1 MYGIGYGG
9 NKYRPRGL
17 FGGGGNA
24 GASTAQVPIVQGTP
38 RTREQAQAMGLIGGS
53 APRSRGYF
61 DELLADP
68 FTTLFL
74 GTNGLDRKY
83 ASQQAEQ
90 EAARMA
96 PQRAWMENYVSGLPD
111 NQRFA
116 AMTNPEEYSKNTA
129 QGFAPQTS
137 TFYDPTSGKW
147 NQKPQ
152 DMMTVGNDATVF
164 DPNTRAPVYSNRA
177 PQGPKLFNTGQAV
190 VSVSPDNKAQVLY
203 RDPQSQS
210 GNGDTYRP
218 ATPADLQ
225 QWGIPPGT
233 AVKINNRTNEPQVIS
248 GAKPAS
254 EYTPTQQ
261 NKFIQQAQT
270 LDAVDG
276 ALKAYIDLL
285 DDPDIGPQLWT
296 TGIGGDNAKAKKLDA
311 ARTAILIQAKE
322 LFNLG
327 VLNGPDLDIIS
338 AAIPDVTGWEAMGK
352 SPDSAKAQLN
362 VLSDYIA
369 RGRNQIPSELLARAR
384 PNQEPPQQG
393 GGVFGAGA
401 GLMSAAG
408 ARPPAQRQPA
418 AMNIPPQA
426 IQELMSD
433 PSPAAIAEFN
443 DAFGAGAAEAV
454 LNGR

>member
-38 RTREQAQAMGLIGGS
+38 RTRDQAQAMGLIGGS

-152 DMMTVGNDATVF
+152 DMITVGNDATVF
-164 DPNTRAPVYSNRA
+164 DPNTRAPVFSNRA

-190 VSVSPDNKAQVLY
+190 VSVTPDNKAQVLY
-203 RDPQSQS
+203 RDPQNTGGTGSFITLSPEQVAARGYAPGTVVQMDGRGREYVNARPS
-210 GNGDTYRP
+210 TAQTGQPTEGERGAGLHASISLNGLQKIMSMEGGGYNRAGVGEQLGGLVGGENERLYDQGADEFIDGYLRAMTGAAATRSEIDNYKRQWFPQWGDTE
-218 ATPADLQ
+218 
-225 QWGIPPGT
+225 
-233 AVKINNRTNEPQVIS
+233 AV
-248 GAKPAS
+248 
-254 EYTPTQQ
+254 
-261 NKFIQQAQT
+261 IQQKAQGR
-270 LDAVDG
+270 LN
-276 ALKAYIDLL
+276 ALKAMKTKAGRSWNPAWDGVISNLESKFGVQSSFSSRSMPLATDNGQETV
-285 DDPDIGPQLWT
+285 P
-296 TGIGGDNAKAKKLDA
+296 GIG
-311 ARTAILIQAKE
+311 
-322 LFNLG
+322 
-327 VLNGPDLDIIS
+327 
-338 AAIPDVTGWEAMGK
+338 W
-352 SPDSAKAQLN
+352 
-362 VLSDYIA
+362 
-369 RGRNQIPSELLARAR
+369 NQPQM
-384 PNQEPPQQG
+384 NYQTPQQDQPPMG
-393 GGVFGAGA
+393 ISPEEWQF
-401 GLMSAAG
+401 MSPEDRALF
-408 ARPPAQRQPA
+408 Q
-418 AMNIPPQA
+418 
-426 IQELMSD
+426 
-433 PSPAAIAEFN
+433 
-443 DAFGAGAAEAV
+443 
-454 LNGR
+454 

>member
-96 PQRAWMENYVSGLPD
+96 PQQAWMENYVSGLPD

-137 TFYDPTSGKW
+137 TFFDPTSGKW

-190 VSVSPDNKAQVLY
+190 VSVTPDNKAQVLY

-218 ATPADLQ
+218 ATPEDRVRWNL
-225 QWGIPPGT
+225 PPEG
-233 AVKINNRTNEPQVIS
+233 AFKINLRTGEPAAIS
-248 GAKPAS
+248 GARAAQEFS
-254 EYTPTQQ
+254 PTEIRGFRDKADGLIILKNAVEQYV
-261 NKFIQQAQT
+261 NALKETGPKLIADPWDQAGVQKLKTAHGLITSAIKQADT
-270 LDAVDG
+270 LG
-276 ALKAYIDLL
+276 ALDQGVQNLVNAIIADPIGFGTFGKDASSIEEGAKQLYSSIDFKMTRI
-285 DDPDIGPQLWT
+285 PEEYRYGSTGQQPQA
-296 TGIGGDNAKAKKLDA
+296 NM
-311 ARTAILIQAKE
+311 
-322 LFNLG
+322 
-327 VLNGPDLDIIS
+327 V
-338 AAIPDVTGWEAMGK
+338 
-352 SPDSAKAQLN
+352 
-362 VLSDYIA
+362 
-369 RGRNQIPSELLARAR
+369 
-384 PNQEPPQQG
+384 
-393 GGVFGAGA
+393 GA

-443 DAFGAGAAEAV
+443 DAFGAGAAEAI